1 MVDPQKTKSWSEVV
15 GWPVYYPTM
24 LKVRTDWPDL
34 WIKVHPV
41 DATLP
46 PGNNDDTGTSVSS
59 STWTP
64 PITTV
69 AQTPVGG

>member
-46 PGNNDDTGTSVSS
+46 PGK
-59 STWTP
+59 
-64 PITTV
+64 
-69 AQTPVGG
+69 Q